1 MLLRA
6 QMPAID
12 KLQAVRHG
20 SLMSSA
26 RSAGARDL
34 LGHRPFLFFLSS
46 RSLSRFS
53 SQIGA
58 VAIGWQIYDL
68 TGSAFV
74 LGMVGLVQF
83 LPTALLVFVAGHA
96 ADRFDRKRVVQL
108 CQLAEALT
116 ALFLG
121 VSTFA
126 GTISE
131 LQIFAATFVLG
142 IAGAFESPATA
153 ALLPLIAP
161 QGSLQRATAISS
173 GAAQIATITG
183 PALGGLAYAVM
194 PSASYAM
201 MMVFWLFGM
210 ILTGGIGRLQQAT
223 VKDSASSDDLFA
235 GVTFVRSNPAILGT
249 ISLDLFAVLFGGVT
263 ALLPIYA
270 RDILTTGPLGLG
282 ILRGAPAVGALLMT
296 MVLARHT
303 ISRRVGMRMFQA
315 VIVFGVAT
323 VVFALSQWMW
333 LSALALAVLGAADTI
348 SVVIRFSLVQLATP
362 DEMRGRVGA
371 VNFLFINASNQ
382 LGQFESGVAAALLG
396 TVSSAVLG
404 GVATIAIAL
413 LWMKLFPTLRNVEKL
428 E

>member
-1 MLLRA
+1 
-6 QMPAID
+6 
-12 KLQAVRHG
+12 
-20 SLMSSA
+20 MSSTMPV
-26 RSAGARDL
+26 SARDL
-34 LGHRPFLFFLSS
+34 LRHGPFLFFLLS
-46 RSLSRFS
+46 RSLSRFA
-53 SQIGA
+53 SQIAA

-68 TGSAFV
+68 PGSAFQ

-96 ADRFDRKRVVQL
+96 ADRFERKRVVQL
-108 CQLAEALT
+108 CQFAEAAT
-116 ALFLG
+116 ALFLA
-121 VSTFA
+121 VSTYA
-126 GTISE
+126 GTLTE
-131 LQIFAATFVLG
+131 LQIFAATFMLG

-153 ALLPLIAP
+153 ALLPLVTP

-194 PSASYAM
+194 PSSAYGIM
-201 MMVFWLFGM
+201 VVFWLAGM
-210 ILTGGIGRLQQAT
+210 ALTGAIRATRQAPL
-223 VKDSASSDDLFA
+223 KDSATADDVFA
-235 GVTFVRSNPAILGT
+235 GVRFIRNNPAILGT
-249 ISLDLFAVLFGGVT
+249 ISLDLFAVLLGGAT

-270 RDILTTGPLGLG
+270 RDILETGPLGLG
-282 ILRGAPAVGALLMT
+282 ILRAAPAVGALLMT
-296 MVLARHT
+296 IFLARHS
-303 ISRRVGMRMFQA
+303 INHRVGMRMFQA

-333 LSALALAVLGAADTI
+333 LSVLALAVLGAADTI

-382 LGQFESGVAAALLG
+382 LGQFESGVTAALLG
-396 TVSSAVLG
+396 TVPAAFLG
-404 GVATIAIAL
+404 GVGTIAIAL
-413 LWMKLFPTLRNVEKL
+413 LWMKLFPTLRKVERL